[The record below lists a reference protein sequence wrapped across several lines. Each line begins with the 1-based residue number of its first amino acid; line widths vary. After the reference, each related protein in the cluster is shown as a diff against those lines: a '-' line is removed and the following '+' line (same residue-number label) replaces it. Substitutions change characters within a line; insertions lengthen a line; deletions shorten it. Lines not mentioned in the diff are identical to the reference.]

1 MKHSI
6 VNTKF
11 SLIISLAVHIL
22 NLYSTPFSN
31 LYTFSNV
38 FMSLTLFLTLLTGEP

>member
-38 FMSLTLFLTLLTGEP
+38 FMQPYSIPHIANW